1 MILNIRL
8 HVRAKPQPLDCMIVT
23 LIVMT
28 QQPLWLIP
36 QISFWQG
43 FLQSLLLTG
52 KARDLRKGRKET
64 QWINRRMHECTRW
77 SPTATSSLDR
87 QEEHGWMKQ
96 RWSSQHTGTIRHT
109 TSQWPRELVMFS
121 WLQVPQQKQKWKSD
135 WFLLEICGECRVNEI
150 SQDDQEGRACSEDK
164 WLRGQTFAS
173 ATGANES
180 LEVHWWHLSK
190 WVLCRHSSHR
200 QTCSF
205 PPKEQQRKLI
215 GQQWI
220 RMGCQGKLYPLA
232 VSFQI
237 CKGWWQWRKGGALF
251 NRGSSVS
258 KLSSWPE
265 TSTED
270 IE

>member
-1 MILNIRL
+1 MIQNIRL

-28 QQPLWLIP
+28 QQSRCDSYLR
-36 QISFWQG
+36 
-43 FLQSLLLTG
+43 FLSGKDFCRVYSL
-52 KARDLRKGRKET
+52 
-64 QWINRRMHECTRW
+64 QV
-77 SPTATSSLDR
+77 R
-87 QEEHGWMKQ
+87 QEIWGREEQKPSESTGGCMNAHDDHPQQPHPWIGRRSVGGWRRDGAHSTLGQ
-96 RWSSQHTGTIRHT
+96 SDTQ
-109 TSQWPRELVMFS
+109 QWPRELVMFS

-150 SQDDQEGRACSEDK
+150 SQDDQEGRACSEDER
-164 WLRGQTFAS
+164 LRGQTFAS

-205 PPKEQQRKLI
+205 PPKEQQRKVI

-220 RMGCQGKLYPLA
+220 RIGCQGKLYPLA